1 MRASPIVLT
10 LAALLV
16 LPSTSVAQRDRYDS
30 PVDGDST
37 CRAIWREFG
46 RIMNGR
52 ARAVYC
58 EEREIGTRPRSELID
73 VDGGFR
79 GGVSI
84 KGAQRNDVRIRLV
97 VQAQGDDVAD
107 ARELARQ
114 VSFDLSRS
122 VLSPDI
128 PRIDNDDRRRER
140 RFVAATVVIDAP
152 VESNVRARVEHAPMD
167 IENIRGRID
176 VSGEHGPV
184 ELRNV
189 GGDVRARVAHGPLT
203 VTLSGKQ
210 FQGAGLDAFAQHGPL
225 TVRLPRDFNADIEIG
240 AEHGPLDVDFP
251 ITLTRF
257 DRSSIQTKLGAGGP
271 RIRAIAQHGPM
282 SLRME
287 R

>member
-1 MRASPIVLT
+1 MRAFPIALT
-10 LAALLV
+10 LAAILV
-16 LPSTSVAQRDRYDS
+16 LPSAATAQRERYDS
-30 PVDGDST
+30 PVAGDST
-37 CRAIWREFG
+37 CRAIWRQYG
-46 RIMNGR
+46 RTMSGR

-84 KGAQRNDVRIRLV
+84 KGAQRNDVRVRLV
-97 VQAQGDDVAD
+97 IQAQGDDVAD
-107 ARELARQ
+107 ARELARR
-114 VSFDLSRS
+114 VTLDLSRS
-122 VLSPDI
+122 TLSPDI
-128 PRIDNDDRRRER
+128 PRIDNDDWRRDR
-140 RFVAATVVIDAP
+140 RFVAATIVIDAP
-152 VESNVRARVEHAPMD
+152 VESNVRAHVEHAPMD
-167 IENIRGRID
+167 IENVRGRID
-176 VSGEHGPV
+176 VRGEHGPV
-184 ELRNV
+184 DLRDI
-189 GGDVRARVAHGPLT
+189 GGDVRARVAHGPLS

-210 FQGAGLDAFAQHGPL
+210 FQGTGLDLFAQHGPL
-225 TVRLPRDFNADIEIG
+225 TVRLPRDFNADLEIG